1 MAESLSDLLGHPP
14 QADEKLASG
23 SLITSPQSSVIPP
36 PRSKAQEIAHN
47 MEVYFDNPW
56 ALVAD
61 GHIWTMDEVDVL
73 NPIKRFPNNP
83 WLEAITA
90 VWLAENLIALYKSRR
105 MMITWLMVFLHLWL
119 AMFHEGRA
127 IYFVSDKEE
136 KSDEL
141 VRRAGFIFN
150 HIPDDCILKPAMK
163 LSYCYLEFPGLNSFI
178 QGVPQGADQ
187 LRQYG
192 ASAILADEFAFW
204 DKARETFMASKPTID
219 GGGKFTG
226 ISSPKE
232 GFFKELCF
240 DEIR

>member
-1 MAESLSDLLGHPP
+1 MAEGLSDLLGHAPK
-14 QADEKLASG
+14 ADEKLAVS
-23 SLITSPQSSVIPP
+23 SLITTPNLSVLPP

-56 ALVAD
+56 AMVRD
-61 GHIWTMDEVDVL
+61 GHIWTMDEVDL
-73 NPIKRFPNNP
+73 LHPIKRFPDNP

-90 VWLAENLIALYKSRR
+90 IWLVDNLIALYKSRR
-105 MMITWLMVFLHLWL
+105 MMITWLMVFLHVWL
-119 AMFHEGRA
+119 AMFREGAA

-141 VRRAGFIFN
+141 VRRAAFILD
-150 HIPDDCILKPAMK
+150 HIPDDVILKPVYK
-163 LSYCYLEFPGLNSFI
+163 LSFCYLEFPGLHSFI